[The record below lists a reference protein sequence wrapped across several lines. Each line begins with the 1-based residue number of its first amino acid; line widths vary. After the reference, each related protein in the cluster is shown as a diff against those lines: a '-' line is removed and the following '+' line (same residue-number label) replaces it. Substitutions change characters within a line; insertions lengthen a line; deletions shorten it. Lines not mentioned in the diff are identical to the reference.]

1 MRTLD
6 DYTAMGYSFHGTK
19 RHDGSWLVQIP
30 ELPGCMAVGKTLE
43 EAYDN
48 IIEPMAQRIEANNK
62 EYAETLTRRLREARE
77 AKKYEKQKLAK
88 EEKPDILLA

>member
-6 DYTAMGYSFHGTK
+6 DYTAMGYSFDGTK
-19 RHDGSWLVQIP
+19 RFDGSWLVQIP

-48 IIEPMAQRIEANNK
+48 IMEPMARRIEIDNK
-62 EYAETLTRRLREARE
+62 EYEEVLTRRLREARE
-77 AKKYEKQKLAK
+77 AKAAAK
-88 EEKPDILLA
+88 CAS